1 MRTLC
6 AILGVNMATKK
17 EQEMVDL
24 KKSLSKA
31 RSQARNERNKRI
43 AFIEG
48 TKYGLE
54 LAREAGR

>member
-1 MRTLC
+1 MC

-17 EQEMVDL
+17 EQELEDL

-31 RSQARNERNKRI
+31 RSQARNERNKRL

-54 LAREAGR
+54 LAREASR